1 MVSEGRPERARLSG
15 SKGGAVVLP
24 PPLDP
29 GPWGLFKKPG
39 LVGFPDNI
47 PTVSEM
53 PPLAGKR
60 KTSAFHDSPMKKKP
74 KAASYSGQQAQRRVS
89 GPRYMLMR
97 YKALGGLITLPA
109 QNLVYSCGIV
119 ETNQTNAYSLNESI
133 RIHHIR
139 VLGKPPQGATDIS
152 EVAVEFAGGDN
163 RGDNDR
169 VVNSSNNP
177 NIAPRL
183 YVKPSRYATAS
194 DWVNHGVTST
204 MATIQAPAG
213 SIIEIGMMVT
223 GYEEGSTMKA
233 LTVSGGSAGR
243 FNYLRPSN
251 QLEVIA

>member
-1 MVSEGRPERARLSG
+1 MS
-15 SKGGAVVLP
+15 
-24 PPLDP
+24 
-29 GPWGLFKKPG
+29 
-39 LVGFPDNI
+39 
-47 PTVSEM
+47 
-53 PPLAGKR
+53 PLAGKR
-60 KTSAFHDSPMKKKP
+60 KITSSSPLSGSPLGKRSKSKTFG
-74 KAASYSGQQAQRRVS
+74 GQQAQRRVS
-89 GPRYMLMR
+89 GPRYMLQR

-119 ETNQTNAYSLNESI
+119 ETNTTNAYSLNECI

-139 VLGKPPQGATDIS
+139 VLGKPPQGATDIA
-152 EVAVEFAGGDN
+152 EVAVEFAGGNN

-183 YVKPSRYATAS
+183 YVKPSRYSTAS
-194 DWVNHGVTST
+194 DWVNHGVTDS

-213 SIIEIGMMVT
+213 SIVEIGLMVT
-223 GYEEGSTMKA
+223 GYEEGTTMKS
-233 LTVSGGSAGR
+233 LTVSGGAPGR